1 MALMTLRRRGT
12 SNFAY
17 AVARVQAKRAKLIP
31 PSEFEKILKMD
42 VSEVTRY
49 IQDSAYKTEV
59 DELASRFSG
68 LDLLEA
74 ALTVNEE
81 RTYEAVRAMLGG
93 GASAIVNLFLDRYHY
108 EDLKTLL
115 RGKASGATR
124 DELLREMV
132 LEDAATYDLFAP
144 LLSEDVKTVP
154 DVIAA
159 LAAQGGQARDWAR
172 LLEKVPAGSSLARY
186 DDVLDKAY
194 FARLVAGLE
203 ESDEKGAEAILDFV
217 RREIDDVNLLDA
229 ARWSAAQEPGDFSAF
244 VVPGGKQLKVAE
256 AVALSKAKGL
266 REFGELLGEHK
277 HFGVLRPA
285 ADQAAA
291 AGRLAVFQSAVWHL
305 HLADMDRLAHSNPLS
320 LVPILLFLLR
330 KHREVQVLRAVAR
343 GKAAG
348 LSEERLRELI
358 L

>member
-1 MALMTLRRRGT
+1 MALATLRRGT

-31 PSEFEKILKMD
+31 PSEYEKILRMD
-42 VSEVTRY
+42 VREVTRY
-49 IQDSAYKTEV
+49 VEDSAYKAEV
-59 DELASRFSG
+59 DELAPRFSG

-93 GASAIVNLFLDRYHY
+93 DAGAVLDLFLDRYHY

-115 RGKASGATR
+115 RGKAAGATR

-132 LEDAATYDLFAP
+132 LENQATYDLFAP
-144 LLSEDVKTVP
+144 LLADDVRSVA
-154 DVIAA
+154 DVTAA
-159 LAAQGGQARDWAR
+159 LAAQGGPAREWAR

-194 FARLVAGLE
+194 FDRLVSGLE
-203 ESDEKGAEAILDFV
+203 TSGAKGSGAILEFV
-217 RREIDDVNLLDA
+217 RREVDAVNLLNA
-229 ARWSAAQEPGDFSAF
+229 ARWAAAGEPGDFSGF
-244 VVPGGKQLKVAE
+244 VVPGGKNLKVAE
-256 AVALSKAKGL
+256 AVALARAGSMAAFA
-266 REFGELLGEHK
+266 EQLGEHR
-277 HFGVLRPA
+277 HYGSLR
-285 ADQAAA
+285 AAA
-291 AGRLAVFQSAVWHL
+291 AEAAERGRLAPFQSAVWRL
-305 HLADMDRLAHSNPLS
+305 HLADLDRLAHANPLS

-330 KHREVQVLRAVAR
+330 KRREVQVIRAVAR

>member
-1 MALMTLRRRGT
+1 MAIAALKRGS

-42 VSEVTRY
+42 VREVTRY
-49 IQDSAYKTEV
+49 VEDSAYKAEV
-59 DELASRFSG
+59 DELSPKFSG

-81 RTYEAVRAMLGG
+81 RTYESVRAMLGG
-93 GASAIVNLFLDRYHY
+93 GAGAIVNLFLDRYHY
-108 EDLKTLL
+108 DDVKTLL
-115 RGKASGATR
+115 RGKAAGATR

-132 LEDAATYDLFAP
+132 LEDQATYDLFNP
-144 LLSEDVKTVP
+144 LLADDVKTVP

-159 LAAQGGQARDWAR
+159 LNAQRGAARDWAR

-194 FARLVAGLE
+194 FDHLLLGLE
-203 ESDEKGAEAILDFV
+203 GSGEKGADAILDFV
-217 RREIDDVNLLDA
+217 RGEIDAVNLLNA
-229 ARWSAAQEPGDFSAF
+229 ARWVAAREEGDFSPF
-244 VVPGGKQLKVAE
+244 IVPGGRHLKVAE
-256 AVALSKAKGL
+256 AIALSRAKSL
-266 REFGELLGEHK
+266 AEFAEQLAEHK
-277 HFGVLRPA
+277 RFSVLKPA
-285 ADQAAA
+285 AETAAA
-291 AGRLAVFQSAVWHL
+291 SGRLAPFQGAVWYH
-305 HLADMDRLAHSNPLS
+305 HLADMDKLAHRNPLS

-330 KHREVQVLRAVAR
+330 KHHEVRVLRAVAR

-348 LSEERLRELI
+348 LSEDRLRELV

>member
-1 MALMTLRRRGT
+1 MAALKKGS

-42 VSEVTRY
+42 VREVTRY
-49 IQDSAYKTEV
+49 VEESAYKTEV
-59 DELASRFSG
+59 DELAPKFSG

-93 GASAIVNLFLDRYHY
+93 GAGAIVNLFLDRYHY
-108 EDLKTLL
+108 DDVKTLL
-115 RGKASGATR
+115 RGKAAGATR

-132 LEDAATYDLFAP
+132 LEDEATYNLFNP
-144 LLSEDVKTVP
+144 LLADDVKTIP

-159 LAAQGGQARDWAR
+159 LNAQRGQAREWAR

-194 FARLVAGLE
+194 FDRLLLGLE
-203 ESDEKGAEAILDFV
+203 GSDEKGADAILEFV
-217 RREIDDVNLLDA
+217 RREIDAVNLLNA
-229 ARWSAAQEPGDFSAF
+229 ARWVAAGEQGDFSQF
-244 VVPGGKQLKVAE
+244 VVPGGKHLKVAE
-256 AVALSKAKGL
+256 AVALSKAKSL
-266 REFGELLGEHK
+266 AEFGDLLAEMK
-277 HFGVLRPA
+277 QFAALKPA
-285 ADQAAA
+285 VDTAVAS
-291 AGRLAVFQSAVWHL
+291 GRLAPFQGAVWHF
-305 HLADMDRLAHSNPLS
+305 HLADMDRLAHRNPLS

-330 KHREVQVLRAVAR
+330 KHHEVRVLRAVAR

-348 LSEERLRELI
+348 LSEDRLRELV

>member
-1 MALMTLRRRGT
+1 MALTTLRRGT

-17 AVARVQAKRAKLIP
+17 AVARVQAKRARLIP
-31 PSEFEKILKMD
+31 PAEYEKILKMD
-42 VSEVTRY
+42 VREVTRY
-49 IQDSAYKTEV
+49 VEESAYKAEV
-59 DELASRFSG
+59 DELAPRFSG

-93 GASAIVNLFLDRYHY
+93 GAGVLVNLFLDRYHY

-115 RGKASGATR
+115 RGKAAGATR

-132 LEDAATYDLFAP
+132 LENQATYDLFNP
-144 LLSEDVKTVP
+144 LLGDDVRTTQ
-154 DVIAA
+154 DVVNA

-194 FARLVAGLE
+194 FDRLLAGLE
-203 ESDEKGAEAILDFV
+203 ASDEKGSEPILEFV
-217 RREIDDVNLLDA
+217 RREIDAINLLNA
-229 ARWSAAQEPGDFSAF
+229 ARWAAAGEAGDFSPF
-244 VVPGGKQLKVAE
+244 VVPGGRHLKVAE
-256 AVALSKAKGL
+256 AIAYSKAKGMADL
-266 REFGELLGEHK
+266 ADLLGEHK

-285 ADQAAA
+285 AEEAARS
-291 AGRLAVFQSAVWHL
+291 GRLAPFQAAVWRL
-305 HLADMDRLAHSNPLS
+305 HLADLDRLAHANPLS

-330 KHREVQVLRAVAR
+330 KRREVQVVRAVAR

>member
-1 MALMTLRRRGT
+1 MALSLLKKGT
-12 SNFAY
+12 SNYAY

-31 PSEFEKILKMD
+31 PSEFEKVLKMD
-42 VSEVTRY
+42 VPEITRY
-49 IQDSAYKTEV
+49 IQDSAYKAEV

-81 RTYEAVRAMLGG
+81 RVYEAVRSMVGG
-93 GASAIVNLFLDRYHY
+93 GAGAIVNLFLDRYHY

-115 RGKASGATR
+115 RGKAAGATR

-132 LEDAATYDLFAP
+132 LEDQATYDLFNP
-144 LLSEDVKTVP
+144 LLGDDVKTVA
-154 DVIAA
+154 DVVAG
-159 LAAQGGQARDWAR
+159 LQAQGGEARGWAQ

-194 FARLVAGLE
+194 FDRLLTGLADSKEAG
-203 ESDEKGAEAILDFV
+203 AAAILEFV
-217 RREIDDVNLLDA
+217 RREVDAVNLLNA
-229 ARWSAAQEPGDFSAF
+229 ARWVAAGEQGDFSPF
-244 VVPGGKQLKVAE
+244 IVPGGKHLKVAD
-256 AVALSKAKGL
+256 AVALSKAKSMAEL
-266 REFGELLGEHK
+266 ADLLGETK
-277 HFGVLRPA
+277 HFAELKGA
-285 ADQAAA
+285 ASAAA
-291 AGRLAVFQSAVWHL
+291 TSGRLAVFQAAAWRFQ
-305 HLADMDRLAHSNPLS
+305 LAEMDKLAHVNPLS

-330 KHREVQVLRAVAR
+330 KHREVRVLRAIAR

-348 LSEERLRELI
+348 LSEDRLRELI

>member
-1 MALMTLRRRGT
+1 MAPATLTKGT

-17 AVARVQAKRAKLIP
+17 AVARVQAKKAKLIP

-42 VSEVTRY
+42 VREVTRY
-49 IQDSAYKTEV
+49 VEESAYKAEV
-59 DELASRFSG
+59 DELSPRFSG

-93 GASAIVNLFLDRYHY
+93 NAGAIVNLFLDRYHY
-108 EDLKTLL
+108 DDVKTLL
-115 RGKASGATR
+115 RGKAAGATR

-132 LEDAATYDLFAP
+132 LEDQATYDLFNP
-144 LLSEDVKTVP
+144 LLADDVKTIP

-159 LAAQGGQARDWAR
+159 LNAQRGPARQWAR

-194 FARLVAGLE
+194 FDRLLAGLE
-203 ESDEKGAEAILDFV
+203 GSGEKGADAILEFV
-217 RREIDDVNLLDA
+217 RREIDAVNLLNA
-229 ARWSAAQEPGDFSAF
+229 ARWVAAGEQGDFSQF
-244 VVPGGKQLKVAE
+244 VVPGGKHLKVAE
-256 AVALSKAKGL
+256 AVALSKARTL
-266 REFGELLGEHK
+266 AEFGDQLAESK
-277 HFGVLRPA
+277 HFAMLKPA
-285 ADQAAA
+285 VDTAVST
-291 AGRLAVFQSAVWHL
+291 GRLAPFQGAVWHF
-305 HLADMDRLAHSNPLS
+305 HLADMDRLAHRNPLS

-330 KHREVQVLRAVAR
+330 KHHEVRVLRAVAR

-348 LSEERLRELI
+348 LSEDRLRELV

>member
-1 MALMTLRRRGT
+1 MALTTLRRGN
-12 SNFAY
+12 SNLAY

-31 PSEFEKILKMD
+31 PSEYEKILKMD
-42 VSEVTRY
+42 VREVTRY
-49 IQDSAYKTEV
+49 VEESAYKSEV
-59 DELASRFSG
+59 DELAPRFSG

-93 GASAIVNLFLDRYHY
+93 GAGALVDLFLDRYHY

-115 RGKASGATR
+115 RGKAAGATR

-132 LEDAATYDLFAP
+132 LENQATYDLFNP
-144 LLSEDVKTVP
+144 LLAEDVRTVQ
-154 DVIAA
+154 DVVNA
-159 LAAQGGQARDWAR
+159 LNAQGGQARDWAR

-194 FARLVAGLE
+194 FDRLIAGLE
-203 ESDEKGAEAILDFV
+203 ASDEKGSEAILEFV
-217 RREIDDVNLLDA
+217 RREIDAVNLLNA
-229 ARWSAAQEPGDFSAF
+229 ARWAAAGEAGDFSPFA
-244 VVPGGKQLKVAE
+244 VPGGSRLKVAE
-256 AVALSKAKGL
+256 AVAYSKAKGMA
-266 REFGELLGEHK
+266 ELADLVGEHRS
-277 HFGVLRPA
+277 FGVLR
-285 ADQAAA
+285 AAA
-291 AGRLAVFQSAVWHL
+291 EESARSGRLAPFQSAVWKL
-305 HLADMDRLAHSNPLS
+305 HLADLGKLAHAHPLS

-330 KHREVQVLRAVAR
+330 KRREVQVVRAVAR

>member
-1 MALMTLRRRGT
+1 MALMTLRRGT

-17 AVARVQAKRAKLIP
+17 AVARVQAKRAKLIA
-31 PSEFEKILKMD
+31 PSEYEKVLKMD
-42 VSEVTRY
+42 VREVTRY
-49 IQDSAYKTEV
+49 IEDSAYKAEV
-59 DELASRFSG
+59 DELSPKFSG

-81 RTYEAVRAMLGG
+81 RTYEAIRSMVGG
-93 GASAIVNLFLDRYHY
+93 EAGGLVALFLDRYHY

-115 RGKASGATR
+115 RGKAAGASR

-132 LEDAATYDLFAP
+132 LEDQATYDLFNP
-144 LLSEDVKTVP
+144 LLADDVKTVA

-159 LAAQGGQARDWAR
+159 LNAHGGQARSWAQ

-194 FARLVAGLE
+194 FARLLEGLE
-203 ESDEKGAEAILDFV
+203 ASDAKGAHAILEFV
-217 RREIDDVNLLDA
+217 RREIDTVNLLNA
-229 ARWSAAQEPGDFSAF
+229 ARWVAAGEQGDFSAF
-244 VVPGGKQLKVAE
+244 VVPGGKHLKVAE
-256 AVALSKAKGL
+256 AVNLSKAKSL
-266 REFGELLGEHK
+266 TELGELLGESK
-277 HFGVLRPA
+277 HFAALRPGVEA
-285 ADQAAA
+285 AVSSGRLAPFQAAA
-291 AGRLAVFQSAVWHL
+291 LRQQLAE
-305 HLADMDRLAHSNPLS
+305 MDKLAHSNPLS

-330 KHREVQVLRAVAR
+330 KHREVAVLRAVAR

>member
-1 MALMTLRRRGT
+1 MALTALKKGT

-17 AVARVQAKRAKLIP
+17 AVARVQAKKAKLIP

-42 VSEVTRY
+42 VREVTRY
-49 IQDSAYKTEV
+49 VEESAYKTEV
-59 DELASRFSG
+59 DELSQKFSG

-81 RTYEAVRAMLGG
+81 RTYEAVRSMLGG
-93 GASAIVNLFLDRYHY
+93 GAGVIVSLFLDRYHY
-108 EDLKTLL
+108 EDVKTLL

-132 LEDAATYDLFAP
+132 LEDQATFDLFNP
-144 LLSEDVKTVP
+144 LLADDVKTVP

-159 LAAQGGQARDWAR
+159 FAAQGGQAREWAR

-186 DDVLDKAY
+186 DDALDKAY
-194 FARLVAGLE
+194 FDRLLSGLE
-203 ESDEKGAEAILDFV
+203 DSRETGSAAILEFV
-217 RREIDDVNLLDA
+217 RREIDAINLLNA
-229 ARWSAAQEPGDFSAF
+229 ARWVAAREEGDFSAF
-244 VVPGGKQLKVAE
+244 VVPGGKHLKVAE
-256 AVALSKAKGL
+256 AIALSKARSL
-266 REFGELLGEHK
+266 SEFGDQLAETK
-277 HFGVLRPA
+277 HFAALKPA
-285 ADQAAA
+285 VDATVAS
-291 AGRLAVFQSAVWHL
+291 GRLAPFQGAVWHH
-305 HLADMDRLAHSNPLS
+305 HLADMDKLAHANPLS

-330 KHREVQVLRAVAR
+330 KHHEVRVLRAVAR

-348 LSEERLRELI
+348 LSEERLKELV